1 MMTTDDRQYLYFLLV
16 KTSIDKYLQL
26 ERQIMDLC
34 KYRDIFG
41 QVGSGIHSYRLF
53 GFAIVDV
60 GGTVAIAILIAR
72 FFKIN
77 VYITVLFSFAVAILV
92 HRAFCVNTT
101 LNVMIF
107 GKI

>member
-1 MMTTDDRQYLYFLLV
+1 
-16 KTSIDKYLQL
+16 
-26 ERQIMDLC
+26 MDLC

-41 QVGSGIHSYRLF
+41 QVGTGVHSYKLF

-60 GGTVAIAILIAR
+60 LGTIVIAVLIAR

-77 VYITVLFSFAVAILV
+77 VIVTVLFAFAVGILI

-107 GKI
+107 GQV

>member
-16 KTSIDKYLQL
+16 KTSIDKYLQI

-60 GGTVAIAILIAR
+60 GGTVAIAILIAP
-72 FFKIN
+72 
-77 VYITVLFSFAVAILV
+77 ILV

>member
-1 MMTTDDRQYLYFLLV
+1 ML
-16 KTSIDKYLQL
+16 
-26 ERQIMDLC
+26 DLC

-41 QVGSGIHSYRLF
+41 QVGTGIHSYRLF

-60 GGTVAIAILIAR
+60 GGTVAIALLIAR

-77 VYITVLFSFAVAILV
+77 VYVVLLFSFAVAILV